1 MCLYHKT
8 LDQVVY
14 ILLLGCNI
22 FCDYTACGHLSI
34 QCGVDVVK
42 VEGDPPPYCKSPVYS
57 FVFYTLVFVFAFV
70 FGVDVGS
77 GGEDPPLI
85 GAVLMVSPPPPST
98 HPMPNYDDNKPAS
111 LNRAL
116 LIRR

>member
-8 LDQVVY
+8 RDQVVY
-14 ILLLGCNI
+14 VLLLGCNI
-22 FCDYTACGHLSI
+22 FCVYTACGHLSNFVL
-34 QCGVDVVK
+34 QRGVDVVK

-85 GAVLMVSPPPPST
+85 GAVLMVSPPPPQHLT
-98 HPMPNYDDNKPAS
+98 APTRCQIMMTINPLH
-111 LNRAL
+111 
-116 LIRR
+116 